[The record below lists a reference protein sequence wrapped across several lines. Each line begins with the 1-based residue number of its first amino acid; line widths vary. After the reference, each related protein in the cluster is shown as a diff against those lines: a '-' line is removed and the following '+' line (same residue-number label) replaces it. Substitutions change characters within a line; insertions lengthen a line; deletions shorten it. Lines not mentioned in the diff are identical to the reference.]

1 MNANIS
7 HNTTFSK
14 GYIHIYHG
22 DGKGKT
28 TAAFGLALRCAGGGG
43 KVFVAQFLKD
53 GRSREL
59 DGMRFLPNV
68 SIYAGY
74 QCEKFTFCMN
84 EEERK
89 LARASY
95 QEDLR
100 AIFARVSHGDYQL
113 LILDE
118 VIDAMNTGF
127 VSGQEL
133 MEFLLGRP
141 KNLEV
146 VLTGRNPHE
155 KLVELADYVTE
166 MVKQKHPFDKGIG
179 ARELIE
185 F

>member
-1 MNANIS
+1 MEPSLPIQRTKASPPIILPVSKDTFGCTKATNSLFSNAAFILDTTYIS
-7 HNTTFSK
+7 FSVCLRTFSSNK
-14 GYIHIYHG
+14 
-22 DGKGKT
+22 KT
-28 TAAFGLALRCAGGGG
+28 VVSPLFLA
-43 KVFVAQFLKD
+43 
-53 GRSREL
+53 
-59 DGMRFLPNV
+59 
-68 SIYAGY
+68 Y
-74 QCEKFTFCMN
+74 
-84 EEERK
+84 
-89 LARASY
+89 
-95 QEDLR
+95 LR